1 MIEFKPITLADK
13 SLITASGCTDKVIY
27 IFMWLSSSTSTFVI
41 TVSALSKDFI
51 TVFAKLSIVS
61 LDTNSLPL
69 SFSNKIPSFP

>member
-1 MIEFKPITLADK
+1 M
-13 SLITASGCTDKVIY
+13 SGNINGFNNTFNYKVIY